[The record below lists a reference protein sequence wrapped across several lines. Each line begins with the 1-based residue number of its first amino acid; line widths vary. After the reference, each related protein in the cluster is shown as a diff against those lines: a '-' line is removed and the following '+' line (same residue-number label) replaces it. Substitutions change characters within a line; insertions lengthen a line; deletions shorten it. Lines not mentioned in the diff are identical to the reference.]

1 MESIGAKLQGT
12 RESKGYSTEQVAR
25 ETHIAKRFIEAME
38 AEEFDAFPGEPYL
51 LGFLRT
57 YASFLDLDGD
67 ELVALY
73 KNTQIQEAP
82 PPMDELLDRKGRNPW
97 KKVALVAGVVVVL
110 GAGVAI
116 ALGSGLFAES
126 PADQEPVAEAS
137 ADAAAEVDEGEEEIV
152 TTSITLRDEFLEQ
165 RFQEGTRLDIPV
177 AGETYPL
184 TIAAINEGVTLRT
197 PQALELV
204 SPGQEESF
212 DMSGDGD
219 ADVRVVVR
227 DIVQGEEP
235 TVVMRVD
242 RVVASPSGDDDS
254 PDRAIGDQ
262 TDTPV
267 IGDSSEPSRLES
279 STVIA
284 EFEER
289 QEYFVEIEFRGYTLF
304 RYLINGEDRNQQYMQ
319 SGDVFR
325 TSVDGEILLW
335 FSNAGSARV
344 RAAGREIPFGD
355 AGEVAIGL
363 LRWRDD
369 EASGRVQLEKIPV
382 Y

>member
-12 RESKGYSTEQVAR
+12 RESKGYSIEQVAR

-38 AEEFDAFPGEPYL
+38 AEDFEAFPGEPYL

-57 YASFLDLDGD
+57 YAHFLDLDGN
-67 ELVALY
+67 ELVTLY

-82 PPMDELLDRKGRNPW
+82 PPMEELLDTKGRSLW
-97 KKVALVAGVVVVL
+97 KKLAVVAVAVVIL

-116 ALGSGLFAES
+116 ALASGLFAES
-126 PADQEPVAEAS
+126 PADDQQVAEAS
-137 ADAAAEVDEGEEEIV
+137 AAVEEEPEEQIV
-152 TTSITLRDEFLEQ
+152 TSSITLTDEFLEQ
-165 RFQEGTRLDIPV
+165 RFREGTRLDIPV
-177 AGETYPL
+177 GGETYPL
-184 TIAAINEGVTLRT
+184 TIAAINEGVTFRT

-219 ADVRVVVR
+219 SDVRVVVR
-227 DIVQGEEP
+227 DIVQGDEP

-242 RVVASPSGDDDS
+242 RVVASPSGTAQS
-254 PDRAIGDQ
+254 PSRAIGEE

-267 IGDSSEPSRLES
+267 IGTSSEPSRIEP
-279 STVIA
+279 TTMIA
-284 EFEER
+284 EFDER

-304 RYLINGEDRNQQYMQ
+304 RYLINGEERNQQYMQ

-325 TSVDGEILLW
+325 TSVDGEVLLW

-363 LRWRDD
+363 LRWRDNQ
-369 EASGRVQLEKIPV
+369 ATGRVQLEKIPV

>member
-12 RESKGYSTEQVAR
+12 RESKGYSIEQVAR

-38 AEEFDAFPGEPYL
+38 VEDFDSFPGEPYL

-57 YASFLDLDGD
+57 YANFLDLDGN
-67 ELVALY
+67 ELVTLY

-82 PPMDELLDRKGRNPW
+82 PPMEELLDTKGRSPW
-97 KKVALVAGVVVVL
+97 KKIAIVAGVVVIL

-126 PADQEPVAEAS
+126 PADEEPVTEAPV
-137 ADAAAEVDEGEEEIV
+137 EVEEEPEEVV
-152 TTSITLRDEFLEQ
+152 TSSITLTDEFLEQ

-177 AGETYPL
+177 GGETYPL

-227 DIVQGEEP
+227 DIVQGDDP

-242 RVVASPSGDDDS
+242 RVVASPSGTAQS
-254 PDRAIGDQ
+254 PSRAIGEE

-267 IGDSSEPSRLES
+267 IGTSSEPSRLES
-279 STVIA
+279 ATVIA

-304 RYLINGEDRNQQYMQ
+304 RYLINGEERNQQYMQ

-363 LRWRDD
+363 LRWRDNQ
-369 EASGRVQLEKIPV
+369 ATGRVQLEKIPV

>member
-12 RESKGYSTEQVAR
+12 RETKGYSIEQVAR

-38 AEEFDAFPGEPYL
+38 AEDFEEFPGEPYL

-57 YASFLDLDGD
+57 YANFLDLDGD
-67 ELVALY
+67 ELVTLY

-82 PPMDELLDRKGRNPW
+82 PPMEELLDTNRGNRW
-97 KKVALVAGVVVVL
+97 KKIALAAAVVVL
-110 GAGVAI
+110 LGVGIVIAI
-116 ALGSGLFAES
+116 VSGLFAES
-126 PADQEPVAEAS
+126 PADQEPVAEA
-137 ADAAAEVDEGEEEIV
+137 AAEVEAEPEEQIV
-152 TTSITLRDEFLEQ
+152 TSSITLTDEFLEQ
-165 RFQEGTRLDIPV
+165 RFREGTRLDIPV
-177 AGETYPL
+177 GGETYPL

-219 ADVRVVVR
+219 SDVRVVVR
-227 DIVQGEEP
+227 DIVQGDEP

-242 RVVASPSGDDDS
+242 RVVASPSGAAQTAS
-254 PDRAIGDQ
+254 RAIGEV
-262 TDTPV
+262 TDTPI
-267 IGDSSEPSRLES
+267 IGTSSEPSRLEPT
-279 STVIA
+279 TVIA
-284 EFEER
+284 EFEEQ

-304 RYLINGEDRNQQYMQ
+304 RYLINGEERNQQYMQ

-363 LRWRDD
+363 LRWRDNQGT
-369 EASGRVQLEKIPV
+369 GRVQLEKIPV

>member
-12 RESKGYSTEQVAR
+12 RESKGYSIEQVAR

-38 AEEFDAFPGEPYL
+38 AEDFDSFPGEPYL

-57 YASFLDLDGD
+57 YANFLDLDGN
-67 ELVALY
+67 ELVTLY

-82 PPMDELLDRKGRNPW
+82 PPMEELLDTNRGSRW
-97 KKVALVAGVVVVL
+97 KKIALLAAVVVVL

-116 ALGSGLFAES
+116 AIASGLFAEG
-126 PADQEPVAEAS
+126 PGDEPPVAEA
-137 ADAAAEVDEGEEEIV
+137 AVETEEEPEEQIV
-152 TTSITLRDEFLEQ
+152 TSSITLTDEFLEQ
-165 RFQEGTRLDIPV
+165 RFREGTRLDIPV
-177 AGETYPL
+177 GGETYPL

-242 RVVASPSGDDDS
+242 RVVASPSGAGQTAS
-254 PDRAIGDQ
+254 RAIGEE

-267 IGDSSEPSRLES
+267 IGTSSEPSRLES
-279 STVIA
+279 ATVIA
-284 EFEER
+284 EFDEQ

-304 RYLINGEDRNQQYMQ
+304 RYLINGEERNQQYMQ

-363 LRWRDD
+363 LRWRDNQ
-369 EASGRVQLEKIPV
+369 ATGRIQLEKIPV

>member
-12 RESKGYSTEQVAR
+12 RESKGYSIEQVAR

-38 AEEFDAFPGEPYL
+38 AEDFDSFPGEPYL

-57 YASFLDLDGD
+57 YANFLDLDGN
-67 ELVALY
+67 ELVTLY

-82 PPMDELLDRKGRNPW
+82 PPMEELLDTNRGSRW
-97 KKVALVAGVVVVL
+97 KKIVLLAAVVILLGGGVTI
-110 GAGVAI
+110 AI
-116 ALGSGLFAES
+116 VSGLFAEG
-126 PADQEPVAEAS
+126 PADAEPLSEAAVETEEEPVEQ
-137 ADAAAEVDEGEEEIV
+137 IV
-152 TTSITLRDEFLEQ
+152 TSSITLTDEFLEQ
-165 RFQEGTRLDIPV
+165 RFREGTRLDIPV
-177 AGETYPL
+177 GGETYPL

-197 PQALELV
+197 PQALELI

-242 RVVASPSGDDDS
+242 RVVASPSGAGQTAS
-254 PDRAIGDQ
+254 RAIGEE

-267 IGDSSEPSRLES
+267 IGTSSEPSRLES
-279 STVIA
+279 TTVIA
-284 EFEER
+284 EFDEQ

-304 RYLINGEDRNQQYMQ
+304 RYLINGEERNQQYMQ

-363 LRWRDD
+363 LRWRDNQ
-369 EASGRVQLEKIPV
+369 ATGRIQLEKIPV

>member
-12 RESKGYSTEQVAR
+12 RASKGYSVEQVAR
-25 ETHIAKRFIEAME
+25 ETHIARRFIEALE
-38 AEEFDAFPGEPYL
+38 AEDFEAFPGEPYL

-57 YASFLDLDGD
+57 YANFLDLDSD
-67 ELVALY
+67 ELVTLY

-82 PPMDELLDRKGRNPW
+82 PPIEELLDSKKRDNW
-97 KKVALVAGVVVVL
+97 KKYAAVAALVAVV
-110 GAGVAI
+110 GGGIGFAI
-116 ALGSGLFAES
+116 ASGIFAES
-126 PADQEPVAEAS
+126 PAEPEPVTEPP
-137 ADAAAEVDEGEEEIV
+137 VEEEAPEESVV
-152 TTSITLRDEFLEQ
+152 TSSITLTDEFLEQ
-165 RFQEGTRLDIPV
+165 RFREGTRLDIPV
-177 AGETYPL
+177 GGNTYPL
-184 TIAAINEGVTLRT
+184 TVAAINEGVTLQT
-197 PQALELV
+197 PRALELV

-219 ADVRVVVR
+219 PDVRVVVR
-227 DIVQGEEP
+227 DIARGVEP

-242 RVVASPSGDDDS
+242 RVVASPGGVGEQS
-254 PDRAIGDQ
+254 DRAIGDT
-262 TDTPV
+262 TDTAV
-267 IGDSSEPSRLES
+267 IGGSSEPSRLEPA
-279 STVIA
+279 TVVA

-304 RYLINGEDRNQQYMQ
+304 RYLINGEERNEQYMQ

-325 TSVDGEILLW
+325 TSVDGEILVW

-363 LRWRDD
+363 LRWQDD
-369 EASGRVQLEKIPV
+369 PGTGLVRLEKIPV

>member
-12 RESKGYSTEQVAR
+12 RESKGYSIEQVAR

-38 AEEFDAFPGEPYL
+38 AEDFDSFPGEPYL

-57 YASFLDLDGD
+57 YANFLDLDGN
-67 ELVALY
+67 ELVTLY

-82 PPMDELLDRKGRNPW
+82 PPMEELLDTKGRNPW
-97 KKVALVAGVVVVL
+97 KKIAIVAGVVILL

-116 ALGSGLFAES
+116 VLGSGLFAES
-126 PADQEPVAEAS
+126 PADEEPVTEAPV
-137 ADAAAEVDEGEEEIV
+137 EVEEEPEEVV
-152 TTSITLRDEFLEQ
+152 TSSITLTDEFLEQ

-177 AGETYPL
+177 GGQTYPL

-227 DIVQGEEP
+227 DIVQGDEP

-242 RVVASPSGDDDS
+242 RVVASPSGTAQS
-254 PDRAIGDQ
+254 PSRAIGEE

-267 IGDSSEPSRLES
+267 IGTSSEPSRLES
-279 STVIA
+279 TTVIA

-304 RYLINGEDRNQQYMQ
+304 RYLINGEERNQQYMQ

-355 AGEVAIGL
+355 AGEVANGL
-363 LRWRDD
+363 LRWRDN
-369 EASGRVQLEKIPV
+369 EATGRVQLEKIPV

>member
-12 RESKGYSTEQVAR
+12 RESKGYSIEQVAR

-38 AEEFDAFPGEPYL
+38 AEDFSAFPGEPYL

-57 YASFLDLDGD
+57 YANFLDLDGD
-67 ELVALY
+67 ELVTLY

-82 PPMDELLDRKGRNPW
+82 PPMEELLDTKGSSPW
-97 KKVALVAGVVVVL
+97 KTILLVASVVVVL
-110 GAGVAI
+110 GAGIAI
-116 ALGSGLFAES
+116 ALGTGLFAES
-126 PADQEPVAEAS
+126 PADEGAVAEAPV
-137 ADAAAEVDEGEEEIV
+137 ETEEEPEEQIV
-152 TTSITLRDEFLEQ
+152 TTSITLTDEFLEQ
-165 RFQEGTRLDIPV
+165 RFREGTRLDIPV
-177 AGETYPL
+177 GGDTYPL

-197 PQALELV
+197 PLALELV

-219 ADVRVVVR
+219 TDVRVVVR
-227 DIVQGEEP
+227 DIVQGDEP

-242 RVVASPSGDDDS
+242 RVVASPSGSGQS
-254 PDRAIGDQ
+254 PTRAIGEE

-267 IGDSSEPSRLES
+267 IGTSSEPSRIEP
-279 STVIA
+279 TTIIA
-284 EFEER
+284 EFEEQ

-304 RYLINGEDRNQQYMQ
+304 RYLINGEERNQQYMQ

-325 TSVDGEILLW
+325 TGVNGEILLW

-344 RAAGREIPFGD
+344 RAAGRELPFGD

-363 LRWRDD
+363 LRWRNN
-369 EASGRVQLEKIPV
+369 EATGRVQLEKIPV

>member
-12 RESKGYSTEQVAR
+12 RESKGYSIEQVAR

-38 AEEFDAFPGEPYL
+38 AEDFEEFPGEPYL

-57 YASFLDLDGD
+57 YANFLDLDGD
-67 ELVALY
+67 ELVTLY

-82 PPMDELLDRKGRNPW
+82 PPMEELLDTNRGNRW
-97 KKVALVAGVVVVL
+97 KKIALAAAVVVL
-110 GAGVAI
+110 LGVGIVIAI
-116 ALGSGLFAES
+116 VSGLFAES
-126 PADQEPVAEAS
+126 PADQEPVAEA
-137 ADAAAEVDEGEEEIV
+137 AAEVEAEPEEQIV
-152 TTSITLRDEFLEQ
+152 TSSITLTDEFLEQ
-165 RFQEGTRLDIPV
+165 RFREGTRLDIPV
-177 AGETYPL
+177 GGETYPL

-219 ADVRVVVR
+219 SDVRVVVR
-227 DIVQGEEP
+227 DIVQGDEP

-242 RVVASPSGDDDS
+242 RVVASPSGAAQTAS
-254 PDRAIGDQ
+254 RAIGEV
-262 TDTPV
+262 TDTPI
-267 IGDSSEPSRLES
+267 IGTSSEPSRLEPT
-279 STVIA
+279 TVIA
-284 EFEER
+284 EFEEQ

-304 RYLINGEDRNQQYMQ
+304 RYLINGEERNQQYMQ

-363 LRWRDD
+363 LRWRDNQGT
-369 EASGRVQLEKIPV
+369 GRVQLEKIPV